1 MRAERLVL
9 KRGEIMLI
17 EQSVVASKL
26 YIARSELKKALCA
39 TACLDVPL
47 IVS

>member
-17 EQSVVASKL
+17 EQSVVTAKVFISRQG
-26 YIARSELKKALCA
+26 AR
-39 TACLDVPL
+39 
-47 IVS
+47 